1 MKRLGIALLLA
12 LVALGGVSAAPAD
25 EATGPD
31 SIQSE

>member
-12 LVALGGVSAAPAD
+12 LVALGGVSVASAD

-31 SIQSE
+31 SVQAE